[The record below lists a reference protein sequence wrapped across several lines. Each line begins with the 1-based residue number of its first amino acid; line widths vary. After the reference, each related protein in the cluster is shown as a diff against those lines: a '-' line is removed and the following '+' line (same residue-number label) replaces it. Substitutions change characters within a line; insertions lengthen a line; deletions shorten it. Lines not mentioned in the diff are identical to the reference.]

1 MVATAEMPSSSPNRQ
16 SGSSRGEIEP
26 PRCCGGRPL
35 TQGICHDSPSKE
47 RQPAV
52 KPGND
57 NYGQN
62 KRFGDPTHLSRD
74 GALPPR
80 PPTIPYEEF

>member
-1 MVATAEMPSSSPNRQ
+1 MIRRQ
-16 SGSSRGEIEP
+16 
-26 PRCCGGRPL
+26 
-35 TQGICHDSPSKE
+35 KNVM
-47 RQPAV
+47 PAV